1 MGALVVLLA
10 IVLAFALENAR
21 PGIRH
26 TLLQIRVP

>member
-10 IVLAFALENAR
+10 IVLAFALENAH

-26 TLLQIRVP
+26 PLLQIRAP